1 MQMGNNKTVEYRD
14 EDSRLYT
21 KHAMQI
27 ALLIDKAIEESDMN
41 KSEFAK
47 RIGKTTP
54 EISKWLS
61 GNQNFTLRTLSKIEN
76 ALGLEIVK
84 LFSREDLGLKGTP
97 INRNISL
104 SVVHDLYSVGVNNA
118 VDFNSVSAG
127 ENELLE
133 KLA

>member
-1 MQMGNNKTVEYRD
+1 MSNKTKEYRD
-14 EDSRLYT
+14 EDSLLYT
-21 KHAMQI
+21 RHAMQI
-27 ALLIDKAIEESDMN
+27 ALLIDKAIEDSDMS

-76 ALGLEIVK
+76 ALGVEIVK
-84 LFSREDLGLKGTP
+84 LFTRDELGLKGAP
-97 INRNISL
+97 INRNASL
-104 SVVHDLYSVGVNNA
+104 NVVHSLFSVGSNNT
-118 VDFNSVSAG
+118 VDFDTPRGG
-127 ENELLE
+127 ENRLLE